1 MLHGTVHAVSRVMEV
16 LGVMV
21 AFLVATLV
29 ALPEWSYSAG
39 WGYFPASACGI
50 VALLTAA
57 LILVGRF

>member
-1 MLHGTVHAVSRVMEV
+1 MEV

-21 AFLVATLV
+21 AFLVATVV

-39 WGYFPASACGI
+39 WGYFPAGACGI

-57 LILVGRF
+57 LIVVGRF